1 MSGLVV
7 VAAVAAAVSVWVAWG
22 PSPGWQRRQGGGAGR
37 DAGLGGVGQALPGT
51 TGRAGA
57 GGPPGPGASAPDGHG
72 AGAVPVGEADVPLLL
87 ELSAG
92 LLQAGQPV
100 SGVLTTLSRVVP
112 GCEPLARVAHAVLAS
127 VEWERAWAEA
137 PPAFRPLAE
146 ALGFA
151 HRSGAAAA
159 KLLRTTAAEHRR
171 ASVRAEER
179 RAAELGVRLVVP
191 LGLCALPA
199 FVCIGI
205 LPLVISMMPDL

>member
-1 MSGLVV
+1 MSSLVLL
-7 VAAVAAAVSVWVAWG
+7 AAFAVGVSVWIGLGSTARWG
-22 PSPGWQRRQGGGAGR
+22 QSSSTSRLGGRTANGSVGAGP
-37 DAGLGGVGQALPGT
+37 A
-51 TGRAGA
+51 RADGA
-57 GGPPGPGASAPDGHG
+57 GKPGDGAEAGPVDD
-72 AGAVPVGEADVPLLL
+72 ADVPLLL

-100 SGVLTTLSRVVP
+100 TGVLTTLARVVP
-112 GCEPLARVAHAVLAS
+112 GCEPLARVAQAVLAS

-137 PPAFRPLAE
+137 PPSFRPLAE

-159 KLLRTTAAEHRR
+159 RLLRTTAAEHRR
-171 ASVRAEER
+171 AAARAAER

-199 FVCIGI
+199 FICIGI
-205 LPLVISMMPDL
+205 LPLVISMMPEF